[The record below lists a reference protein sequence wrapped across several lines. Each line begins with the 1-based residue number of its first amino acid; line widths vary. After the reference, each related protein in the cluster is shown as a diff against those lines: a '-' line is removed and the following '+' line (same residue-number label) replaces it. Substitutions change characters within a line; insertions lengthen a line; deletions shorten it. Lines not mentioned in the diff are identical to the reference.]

1 MTHRAFASFLLMSSA
16 ALLVAC
22 SSGSSVTSPPVTT
35 NPPPAQNPPNPPTVT
50 QRTWFDEAYGSQ
62 ADQRLDL
69 FLPPTGNGPFRL
81 IIWVHGGG
89 WRNGNKTLAASAF
102 QRRALS
108 QGFALATVGYRLS
121 GVAKWPAQIHDVKGA
136 VRFLRAN
143 ARRFALDSTRFGA
156 WGLSAGAHLVSLLG
170 TSGGIQVVEGTVG
183 GNAGTSSRVQ
193 AVADWFGPTDFL
205 QMDAGLVT
213 AGCNPPGTVEQG
225 LATSETSQLLGAAI
239 GLVPNLVA
247 QANPITYITPDD
259 PPFLIHQGTADCT
272 VPFTQS
278 VIFDTALR
286 GPAGIGSANV
296 SLTLITGAG
305 HGGTQFTNDTNVD
318 RVIAFFNQVLR

>member
-1 MTHRAFASFLLMSSA
+1 MTRRTLSSA
-16 ALLVAC
+16 WALGVTALLVAC
-22 SSGSSVTSPPVTT
+22 SSGGTVSPPPVTT
-35 NPPPAQNPPNPPTVT
+35 TPPPTQNPPAPPTIT
-50 QRTWFDEAYGSQ
+50 QRTWFDEAYGTLSQ
-62 ADQRLDL
+62 QRLDL

-89 WRNGNKTLAASAF
+89 WRNGDKTLAASAF

-136 VRFLRAN
+136 VRYLRAN
-143 ARRFALDSTRFGA
+143 ARRFGLDSTRFGA
-156 WGLSAGAHLVSLLG
+156 WGLSAGAHLVSVLG
-170 TSGGIQVVEGTVG
+170 TSGGVSALEGTVG
-183 GNAGTSSRVQ
+183 SSVASSRVQ
-193 AVADWFGPTDFL
+193 AVADWFGPTDFQ
-205 QMDAGLVT
+205 QMDAQLIA

-225 LATSETSQLLGAAI
+225 LATSETAQLLGAQI

-247 QANPITYITPDD
+247 QANPMTYITPDD
-259 PPFLIHQGTADCT
+259 PPFLIHQGKADCT
-272 VPFTQS
+272 VPYLQS
-278 VIFDTALR
+278 VIFDAALR
-286 GPAGIGSANV
+286 GPLGIGPANV
-296 SLTLITGAG
+296 SLTVIDGAG